1 MRLHV
6 NAFMRVMHCEEHH
19 TTITFEALLDYP
31 ARARQLKKQN
41 IGITTLDYTNL
52 SSAIKQQQ
60 REQITKET
68 YSNLRLI
75 YDHVSKIAS
84 TNESPKQIHP
94 NIQDTK
100 TTIQAYYILNDI
112 ILGMLVEDRV
122 EKEINAFTATLENL
136 SKKSGIKININEL
149 KNTID
154 KIGIEQEK
162 ENAIEESRTLFRK
175 QLKDFKKTET
185 NSFNKPPYP
194 SIRHS
199 TLLRAKKILKLIHTN
214 VRVRVQVLF
223 EKINN
228 RTKQMDKN

>member
-75 YDHVSKIAS
+75 YDHISKIAS

-122 EKEINAFTATLENL
+122 EKEINAFTAMLENL
-136 SKKSGIKININEL
+136 SKKSGLTINIDALND
-149 KNTID
+149 TIE
-154 KIGIEQEK
+154 KVAVEQEK
-162 ENAIEESRTLFRK
+162 ESAIEESRRLFRK
-175 QLKDFKKTET
+175 HLEDLKIESRHFI
-185 NSFNKPPYP
+185 KPPYP
-194 SIRHS
+194 SPKASI
-199 TLLRAKKILKLIHTN
+199 LLRAKKIFRLIHAN
-214 VRVRVQVLF
+214 VWVRMRSF
-223 EKINN
+223 FGKISN
-228 RTKQMDKN
+228 RTRKMEMS